1 MPKSSTARHNYTVE
15 IRDLLNS
22 KEGIVDLDDVLN
34 LFDVSPTTVRNK
46 IKQAM
51 AEDKTLRGR
60 VAGVFPDTATILDEV
75 ESLIGPIRGD
85 NLVAANLKC
94 SALVDAWSKSFA
106 EHFCKKA
113 LGSRLNRVTNEVTAT
128 FEELRTELLIPYE
141 AYLTQSGNGLVS
153 IAGTLNQSLLVRAL
167 RNSGLIDSGDNPQFR
182 ETGNK
187 SEGDIQVY
195 YSGTRSRKTLSVEA
209 KSYAARERLLR
220 GLADIQIPKVGVG
233 FFNNAS
239 EFGKDRVTLIATS
252 AHASA
257 LYMPDA
263 TLNALS
269 KEARS
274 VTHPE
279 TGRICRSLENEFVD
293 DMKAFVDSGSITHRI
308 SF

>member
-1 MPKSSTARHNYTVE
+1 MPRTSSTRHNYADQ
-15 IRDLLNS
+15 IRTLLNS
-22 KEGIVDLDDVLN
+22 KEGIVDFDEVLN
-34 LFDVSPTTVRNK
+34 LFDVSPATVRTK

-51 AEDKTLRGR
+51 AEDKSLRGR
-60 VAGVFPDTATILDEV
+60 IAGVFPDTATILDEV
-75 ESLIGPIRGD
+75 EDQIGPICGA
-85 NLVAANLKC
+85 NLVEANLR
-94 SALVDAWSKSFA
+94 SSSLVDAWSKSFA

-113 LGSRLNRVTNEVTAT
+113 LGPRLNRETNAVTAT

-141 AYLTQSGNGLVS
+141 KYLTQSGNGLVS
-153 IAGTLNQSLLVRAL
+153 IAGTLNQSLFVRAL
-167 RNSGLIDSGDNPQFR
+167 RNSGLTDSGSNPQFK

-195 YSGTRSRKTLSVEA
+195 FNGSRSRKTLSVEA

-233 FFNNAS
+233 FFNDAA

-257 LYMPDA
+257 LYMPEA

-269 KEARS
+269 VESRK

-279 TGRICRSLENEFVD
+279 TGRICRSLENEFVE
-293 DMKAFVDSGSITHRI
+293 DMKAFADSGLITRRALL
-308 SF
+308 